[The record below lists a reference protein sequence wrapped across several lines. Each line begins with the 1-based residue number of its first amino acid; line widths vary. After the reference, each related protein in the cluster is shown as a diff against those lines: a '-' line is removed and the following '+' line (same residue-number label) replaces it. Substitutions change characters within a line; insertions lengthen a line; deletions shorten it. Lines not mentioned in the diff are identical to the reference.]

1 MAVSGIDDLTQ
12 YQETIHPDKSLG
24 VFIRELVGL
33 DRSAAKE
40 AFAGYLDDAKFN
52 AQQLRFINTIIDYL
66 TQNGVMSPKQ
76 LAQPPFSDIH
86 YEGITGVFSLE
97 EAIRIRDT
105 LKGIESRAVGE

>member
-1 MAVSGIDDLTQ
+1 MTVSGIGDPMQ
-12 YQETIHPDKSLG
+12 YQETTHLDKSFG
-24 VFIRELVGL
+24 VFISELAGM
-33 DRSAAKE
+33 DRDAAKE
-40 AFAGYLDDAKFN
+40 AFADYLDEAKFN

-86 YEGITGVFSLE
+86 YETITGVFSLE

-105 LKGIESRAVGE
+105 FKGTESRAVGE